1 MATNFTITENVTR
14 SIQEDTSTYQAHT
27 TPRMEMDETS
37 VPVPT
42 NYDNLSKDLFNCS
55 GNFTNQTEF
64 GTNMA
69 PQSCLHPKYARC
81 VTLMTRNP
89 IFHTSTSGMHT
100 NTPPHN
106 PKNKYPKLMISRKK
120 NE

>member
-14 SIQEDTSTYQAHT
+14 SIQEDTSTYQAST

-42 NYDNLSKDLFNCS
+42 
-55 GNFTNQTEF
+55 
-64 GTNMA
+64 
-69 PQSCLHPKYARC
+69 
-81 VTLMTRNP
+81 
-89 IFHTSTSGMHT
+89 
-100 NTPPHN
+100 
-106 PKNKYPKLMISRKK
+106 LMISRKK